1 MIYGLGP
8 KAQRVYEVMLRRI
21 AGGQHAPG
29 DRLPSH
35 IALAEQFGVAPLTM
49 RQVLARLEQ
58 EGLVVRE
65 QGRGTFVRS
74 VPRPT
79 VLVVGED
86 ESTRALLAASIE
98 RMGYALLTAYSPG
111 EALDLLNGKHEIAFI
126 LSDARVPSM
135 EAGTDFIRTIR
146 RRWPYIPLAV
156 LTDLPE
162 DLAELHGTPECPIL
176 VLSKPVWPQQLDE
189 TLSLVLRMQPLAAS
203 MP

>member
-35 IALAEQFGVAPLTM
+35 LALAEQFGVAPLTV
-49 RQVLARLEQ
+49 RQVLARLEE

-74 VPRPT
+74 FPRPA

-86 ESTRALLAASIE
+86 QSIRTLLAASIE
-98 RMGYALLTAYSPG
+98 RMGYVLLTASSPG
-111 EALDLLNGKHEIAFI
+111 GALNLLNANHEIAFI

-156 LTDLPE
+156 LKDHPE

-176 VLSKPVWPQQLDE
+176 VLSKPVWPQQ
-189 TLSLVLRMQPLAAS
+189 
-203 MP
+203 